1 MKIED
6 SIKHNGSELL
16 SSNFLKYSAIS
27 ETTAK
32 VIGNEIEEL
41 ETFQF
46 FTDKGTA
53 VRGGNASRRVWV
65 DKTYVPVTVNT
76 QCIDCLHCVVAC
88 PHSSIQYEVNE
99 KQVNSLLETGKKLAN
114 LIPGFHLTEESGRH
128 SVQKGH
134 TNYQHCKGCFVCAS
148 ACPTGAIHFVD
159 QNLLDSE
166 KFGGEKIEPEQ
177 VDEIFKAPS
186 VGCLDD
192 VEMLVEESR
201 KSLSEINNTKDDF
214 VIQKLNNGS
223 DMLSHF
229 VSQAKFDTVSMF
241 PITPNGKLIASVEEA
256 SRNPGP
262 DGHVMKFRSTLS
274 EEAGYAFLT
283 GSAVRGDRA
292 LICQGSQSLAQL
304 YEFLNINPGLHLPIF
319 MLELTRALSPGTSI
333 KPDHTTTMRTSDTGE
348 VVLFGRSLQDNYD
361 KALLLLKLMESDG
374 IWIPGRL
381 VVKGFVETH
390 TFVTDRQNEL
400 QYLPQ
405 DKVNNFLGNRKN
417 PFVFSNEENR
427 ALGVLDIDARY
438 SEEKFAIDQTL
449 VLAGLKFD
457 QVAKDLSSVTGRAP
471 IKKVYRYPEKDQI
484 DLCIVSLNDPDIDT
498 AEYVADELRMQGIR
512 CGVVSINLYRPF
524 PGEELR
530 EALQGVKAVAVLEFD
545 NWSGRS
551 GGGVLSQEVRSAM
564 YDMKER
570 IPLIAAQV
578 GLGGR
583 AVTVSYIVTLYR
595 MLEDLMIGGQ
605 TRTHRW
611 LAEHAPGN
619 AFPLGTRGMDLPETS
634 QDFDIS
640 VLQKNVQYMTVVGR
654 GGQGLML
661 INSVFVGA
669 MSLQGKY
676 CSAMSVYG
684 ALQRGGGISLSIKI
698 SDEKIRDNSDII
710 ICDTLVA
717 FEGDLSLE
725 AMLPQL
731 KTNGNLVVD
740 CDAQRAEE
748 LKKIRPD
755 VNVIAIP
762 AKSLAMMIHKRAD
775 RTNLIMLGAMMALSG
790 VKSEEKLLALVN
802 KMVDM
807 PEVSKTAKLL
817 TNEESQLAIIA
828 GYKCCNQ
835 EEKKESVAKIYKTD
849 RKAELEFISKIKQEF
864 KEDLLPKDILK
875 VVDNPEK
882 LKKLKSKYSLK
893 KRLYQLMF
901 SFHPMVNQIQSMY
914 IKLKGSSPLSAGDMA
929 CPGCGQI
936 NIFRTVFNYLEFLQK
951 KEGKIFV
958 SEQDGCGTVFTSM
971 DRTSTWNTP
980 YIRIAFETAHG
991 VAAGLAGSGDNNK
1004 DIVVSIS
1011 GDGGFMQ
1018 GIRSVEDSLHQ
1029 QDPIFH
1035 IVVVNQTLGNT
1046 GGQATATTMI
1056 GETTKEG
1063 HMSSHEPV
1071 NLLKYAEKHKVN
1083 AAQASTVHLWDLYDK
1098 VRKGHEIVQ
1107 KQKKPFMLMLYFS
1120 CLEQGMNLAYSI
1132 SAQKRALDGHF
1143 INLYSVDFKPSRNWR
1158 GKTLYYKKQMTI
1170 NWFPMVFGKNAWKK
1184 NLKDYFKLQKIS
1196 KHIAEDD
1203 KLLEEVY
1210 WVLRGRWE
1218 NMKQEMGLIRYYTHF
1233 FKSFFSISRLTM
1245 KRLIKKDI
1253 PEKAKR

>member
-1 MKIED
+1 MKIKD
-6 SIKHNGSELL
+6 SIRHTSESLK
-16 SSNFLKYSAIS
+16 SANFLAYSAIS

-41 ETFQF
+41 ETYQF

-53 VRGGNASRRVWV
+53 VKGGNASRRVWV
-65 DKTYVPVTVNT
+65 DKTYIPVTVNT

-99 KQVNSLLETGKKLAN
+99 KSVSGLLQAGRKLAG
-114 LIPGFHLTEESGRH
+114 LIPGFHLSEESGQY
-128 SVQKGH
+128 SVQKGQ
-134 TNYQHCKGCFVCAS
+134 TSYQHCKGCFVCAS
-148 ACPTGAIHFVD
+148 ACPADAIHFVD
-159 QNLLDSE
+159 QNLVDEE
-166 KFGGEKIEPEQ
+166 KFKGGKIEPEE
-177 VDEIFKAPS
+177 VSEIFKAPS
-186 VGCLDD
+186 LGRLDEVREIVD
-192 VEMLVEESR
+192 
-201 KSLSEINNTKDDF
+201 LSKNVLSKVNSCKENF

-223 DMLSHF
+223 EMLSHF

-262 DGHVMKFRSTLS
+262 DGHQMSFRSTLS
-274 EEAGYAFLT
+274 EEAGYAYLT
-283 GSAVRGDRA
+283 GAAVRGDRT

-348 VVLFGRSLQDNYD
+348 IVIFGRSLQDNYD
-361 KALLLLKLMESDG
+361 KALLLLRLMESDG
-374 IWIPGRL
+374 VWIPGRL

-390 TFVTDRQNEL
+390 TFVTERQNSL
-400 QYLPQ
+400 TYLPQ
-405 DKVNNFLGNRKN
+405 EKVNAFLGRRKN
-417 PFVFSNEENR
+417 PFVFSQEESR
-427 ALGVLDIDARY
+427 AVGVLDIDARY

-449 VLAGLKFD
+449 VMAGLKFES
-457 QVAKDLSSVTGRAP
+457 VAEELAEITGRKVL
-471 IKKVYRYPEKDQI
+471 KKVYRYPENEQI
-484 DLCIVSLNDPDIDT
+484 DLCIVSLNDPDVDT
-498 AEYVADELRMQGIR
+498 AEYVADELRKQGIR

-530 EALQGVKAVAVLEFD
+530 AALKGVKAVAVLEFD
-545 NWSGRS
+545 NWSGRA
-551 GGGVLSQEVRSAM
+551 GGGVLAQEVRSSL
-564 YDMKER
+564 YDSDSR
-570 IPLIAAQV
+570 VPLIAAQV

-583 AVTVSYIVTLYR
+583 AVTVSYIVALYR
-595 MLEDLMIGGQ
+595 MLEDLAEGGN

-619 AFPLGTRGMDLPETS
+619 AFPLGTRGMEMPETN

-640 VLQKNVQYMTVVGR
+640 VLQENVHYMTVVGR

-661 INSVFVGA
+661 INSLFVGA
-669 MSLQGKY
+669 MSLQGKF

-684 ALQRGGGISLSIKI
+684 ALQRGGGISLSIKV
-698 SDEKIRDNSDII
+698 SDEKIKDNSDIV

-731 KTNGNLVVD
+731 KSGGNLIVD
-740 CDAQRAEE
+740 CDMQRADEISK
-748 LKKIRPD
+748 LRPD
-755 VNVIAIP
+755 VEVIAIP
-762 AKSLAMMIHKRAD
+762 AKNLALLIHGRAD

-790 VKSEEKLLALVN
+790 VGSPERLIGLVN
-802 KMVDM
+802 KLVDL
-807 PEVSKTAKLL
+807 PEVSKTAKLIS
-817 TNEESQLAIIA
+817 TEEAKLAIIA
-828 GYKCCNQ
+828 GYQCCTENTEFYKSDLKVDKDAELKFAEGIKNQ
-835 EEKKESVAKIYKTD
+835 FIEDILPADI
-849 RKAELEFISKIKQEF
+849 RKAVSDPVKL
-864 KEDLLPKDILK
+864 
-875 VVDNPEK
+875 EK
-882 LKKLKSKYSLK
+882 LKKRYSLK
-893 KRLYQLMF
+893 KKLYQLMF
-901 SFHPMVNQIQSMY
+901 SFHPMVNQIQSMF
-914 IKLKGSSPLSAGDMA
+914 IKLRGSSPLSAGDMA

-936 NIFRTVFNYLEFLQK
+936 NIFRTVFNYMEFLQK
-951 KEGKIFV
+951 KEGKIYV
-958 SEQDGCGTVFTSM
+958 SEQDGCGTVFTSL

-980 YIRIAFETAHG
+980 YVRIAFETAHG
-991 VAAGLAGSGDNNK
+991 VAAGLSKNSADTK

-1018 GIRSVEDSLHQ
+1018 GIRSIEDSLHQ

-1063 HMSSHEPV
+1063 HSSSHEPV
-1071 NLLKYAEKHKVN
+1071 NLLKYAEKHRV
-1083 AAQASTVHLWDLYDK
+1083 ATAQASTVHLWDLYDK
-1098 VRKGHEIVQ
+1098 IRWGHKVVKEE
-1107 KQKKPFMLMLYFS
+1107 KKPFMLMLYFS
-1120 CLEQGMNLAYSI
+1120 CLEQGMNLAYSLT
-1132 SAQKRALDGHF
+1132 AQKRALDAHF
-1143 INLYSVDFKPSRNWR
+1143 INLYTVKFKPCRNWR
-1158 GKTLYYKKQMTI
+1158 GKVLYYRKELTI
-1170 NWFPMVFGKNAWKK
+1170 NWYPMTYGKSAWKK
-1184 NLKDYFKLQKIS
+1184 RLKEYFKIQKIS

-1203 KLLEEVY
+1203 KQLEDVY
-1210 WVLRGRWE
+1210 WLLRGRWE
-1218 NMKQEMGLIRYYTHF
+1218 NMKHEMGLLRYYAHF
-1233 FKSFFSISRLTM
+1233 VKSFFSISRLTM

>member
-1 MKIED
+1 MHLKK
-6 SIKHNGSELL
+6 SIKHNEES
-16 SSNFLKYSAIS
+16 LKSANYMDFSAIS

-41 ETFQF
+41 ETYQF

-53 VRGGNASRRVWV
+53 VKGGNASRRVWV
-65 DKTYVPVTVNT
+65 DKTFVPVTVNT

-99 KQVNSLLETGKKLAN
+99 KPVNKLLETGKKLAN
-114 LIPGFHLTEESGRH
+114 IIPGFHLTEESGQYQ
-128 SVQKGH
+128 VQKGK

-148 ACPTGAIHFVD
+148 ACPTEAIHFVD
-159 QNLLDSE
+159 QNLLDQE
-166 KFGGEKIEPEQ
+166 KFDGEKLEPEN
-177 VDEIFKAPS
+177 VEEIFKAPS
-186 VGCLDD
+186 MECLDE
-192 VEMLVEESR
+192 VETIVEQA
-201 KSLSEINNTKDDF
+201 KDILSKADTAKEEY

-223 DMLSHF
+223 EMLSHF

-256 SRNPGP
+256 SRKPGP
-262 DGHVMKFRSTLS
+262 DGHEMSFRSTLS

-283 GSAVRGDRA
+283 GAAVKGDRA

-348 VVLFGRSLQDNYD
+348 IVLFGRSLQDNYD

-374 IWIPGRL
+374 VWIPGRL

-390 TFVTDRQNEL
+390 TFVTQRQNPLE
-400 QYLPQ
+400 YLDQ
-405 DKVNNFLGNRKN
+405 KKVNDFLGKRKN

-427 ALGVLDIDARY
+427 AVGVLDIDARY

-449 VLAGLKFD
+449 MMAGLKFD
-457 QVAKDLSSVTGRAP
+457 RIAEELSTVTGRKP
-471 IKKVYRYPEKDQI
+471 IKKVYRYPENEQI
-484 DLCIVSLNDPDIDT
+484 DLCIVSLNDPDIT
-498 AEYVADELRMQGIR
+498 TVEYVADELRMQGIR

-524 PGEELR
+524 PAEELR
-530 EALQGVKAVAVLEFD
+530 DALKDVKAVAVLEFD
-545 NWSGRS
+545 NWSGRA
-551 GGGVLSQEVRSAM
+551 GGGVLSQEIRSSL
-564 YDMKER
+564 YDNYNR
-570 IPLIAAQV
+570 VPLIAAQV

-595 MLEDLMIGGQ
+595 MMEDLIEGDN

-611 LAEHAPGN
+611 LKEYAPNN
-619 AFPLGTRGMDLPETS
+619 AFPLGTRGMEMPETN
-634 QDFDIS
+634 QEFDIS

-661 INSVFVGA
+661 INSLFVGA
-669 MSLQGKY
+669 MSLEGKF

-698 SDEKIRDNSDII
+698 SDEKIKDNSDII

-731 KTNGNLVVD
+731 KKEGTLIVD
-740 CDAQRAEE
+740 CDSKRAKQIRS
-748 LKKIRPD
+748 LRPD
-755 VNVIAIP
+755 VEVIAIP
-762 AKSLAMMIHKRAD
+762 AKSLAILIHGRAD
-775 RTNLIMLGAMMALSG
+775 RTNLILLGAMLALSG
-790 VKSEEKLLALVN
+790 VRSTNRLLGLINKLVDLPEVYKSAKLISREEAKLAILAGYQSCQENKNISTKAVNQKSEEKF
-802 KMVDM
+802 
-807 PEVSKTAKLL
+807 
-817 TNEESQLAIIA
+817 IA
-828 GYKCCNQ
+828 Q
-835 EEKKESVAKIYKTD
+835 
-849 RKAELEFISKIKQEF
+849 IKDQF
-864 KEDLLPKDILK
+864 VKDIL
-875 VVDNPEK
+875 PENIRKAVQDPKNLQK
-882 LKKLKSKYSLK
+882 LKKRYSLK
-893 KRLYQLMF
+893 KKLYQLMF
-901 SFHPMVNQIQSMY
+901 SFHPMVNQIQSMF
-914 IKLKGSSPLSAGDMA
+914 IKLKGSSPLSPGDMA

-936 NIFRTVFNYLEFLQK
+936 NIFRTVFNYMEHLQN
-951 KEGKIFV
+951 KEGKIYV
-958 SEQDGCGTVFTSM
+958 SEQDGCGTVFTSL

-980 YIRIAFETAHG
+980 YVRIAFETAHG
-991 VAAGLAGSGDNNK
+991 VAAGLAKDAKKNK

-1071 NLLKYAEKHKVN
+1071 NLLKYAEKHKV
-1083 AAQASTVHLWDLYDK
+1083 ATAQASTVHLWDLYDK
-1098 VRKGHEIVQ
+1098 IRWGHKVVKE
-1107 KQKKPFMLMLYFS
+1107 QKKPFMLMLYFS
-1120 CLEQGMNLAYSI
+1120 CLEQGMNLAYSL
-1132 SAQKRALDGHF
+1132 SAQKRALDAHF
-1143 INLYSVDFKPSRNWR
+1143 INLYSVKFKPCRNWR
-1158 GKTLYYKKQMTI
+1158 GKILYYKKEMTI
-1170 NWFPMVFGKNAWKK
+1170 DWFPMTYGKAAWKK
-1184 NLKDYFKLQKIS
+1184 ELKEYFKLQKIS

-1218 NMKQEMGLIRYYTHF
+1218 NMKHEMGLVRYYAHF
-1233 FKSFFSISRLTM
+1233 IKSIFSISRLTM
-1245 KRLIKKDI
+1245 KRLIKKEI
-1253 PEKAKR
+1253 PEKAKK